1 MATRE
6 PNKKLKAAREHNGWS
21 QKTVAKMVEVREST
35 YQNWEL
41 GVSFPHPENR
51 LRLCKIF
58 RASMEELGLFP
69 SGNDDA
75 PAGTI
80 ELADAS
86 EYREEQNQYLQS
98 HLTSRLLSI
107 VDAGTYTDQRSEF
120 ARILEQFDAMNTEN
134 QNYDMTRRQAVI
146 SLATF
151 PFAPPLNLE
160 KRERVSTSDYELFV
174 KECGA
179 SLAAC
184 EELAKSS
191 DPDDLWLAFR
201 CVCRYLVEL
210 EAIGNSASRYRTQ
223 ALELAAHCA
232 LLKTLLGWHC
242 KGNASALIFAQD
254 AIRIA
259 RDSGHICLQLS
270 ASSKLAWAYLL
281 VDERELALETASEA
295 RNLLEKHREQ
305 RFPICIRGGTWS
317 TLSVMQARN
326 GLDPNRAIK
335 KASEQGPDNQ
345 VQFLLEFT
353 GAHMWKEQGNAL
365 YYCGVSNDAL
375 KAYTQVIDAKT
386 LEATRPFQGT
396 LTENLRLQIIEGM
409 ARASL
414 EGEARN
420 MGNALRY
427 WVAAIEGAKRMK
439 SESKYRKALTVY
451 DDMKL
456 AFPGEKQIHNLRDH
470 FRRGKGWK

>member
-6 PNKKLKAAREHNGWS
+6 PNTKLKAAREHNGWS

-41 GVSFPHPENR
+41 GVSFPHPDNR

-69 SGNDDA
+69 GNDDT

-86 EYREEQNQYLQS
+86 EYREEQNQYRKR
-98 HLTSRLLSI
+98 HLASRLLSI
-107 VDAGTYTDQRSEF
+107 VDAGTCTDQRSEF
-120 ARILEQFDAMNTEN
+120 AQILEQFDAMNTEN
-134 QNYDMTRRQAVI
+134 PDYQITRRQAVI

-151 PFAPPLNLE
+151 PFAPPINLE
-160 KRERVSTSDYELFV
+160 KRDRVSSSDYELFV

-179 SLAAC
+179 SLSAC
-184 EELAKSS
+184 EELAHSG
-191 DPDDLWLAFR
+191 DARDLWLAFR

-210 EAIGNSASRYRTQ
+210 EVISSSSSRYRTQ

-232 LLKTLLGWHC
+232 LLKTKLGWDC

-259 RDSGHICLQLS
+259 RDSGNICLQLS
-270 ASSKLAWAYLL
+270 ASTKLAWAYLWD
-281 VDERELALETASEA
+281 DERELALETASEA
-295 RNLLEKHREQ
+295 RDLLGKYKEHQ
-305 RFPICIRGGTWS
+305 FPICIRGGTWS

-326 GLDPNRAIK
+326 GVDPNRAIK

-345 VQFLLEFT
+345 VRYLLAFK
-353 GAHMWKEQGNAL
+353 GVDMYQEQGDAF
-365 YYCGVSNDAL
+365 YYFGASDEAM
-375 KAYTQVIDAKT
+375 KAYTRVIDAKT
-386 LEATRPFQGT
+386 LEATKPFQGT
-396 LTENLRLQIIEGM
+396 LTERSRLSIIEGM
-409 ARASL
+409 ARASAS
-414 EGEARN
+414 GEARN

-427 WVAAIEGAKRMK
+427 WLAAIEGAKGMK
-439 SESKYRKALTVY
+439 SEGKYKRALTIY

>member
-6 PNKKLKAAREHNGWS
+6 PNTKLKAAREYNGWS

-41 GVSFPHPENR
+41 GVSFPHPDNR

-69 SGNDDA
+69 GNDDT

-80 ELADAS
+80 ELKDAS
-86 EYREEQNQYLQS
+86 EYCDEQNRYLQS
-98 HLTSRLLSI
+98 HLPSRLLSI
-107 VDAGTYTDQRSEF
+107 VDAGTYADQCKEF
-120 ARILEQFDAMNTEN
+120 GQIMEQFDAMNTEN
-134 QNYDMTRRQAVI
+134 QDYQITRRQAVL
-146 SLATF
+146 SLATL

-160 KRERVSTSDYELFV
+160 KRDRVSTSDYELFV

-184 EELAKSS
+184 EELVKSS
-191 DPDDLWLAFR
+191 NPDDLWLAFR

-210 EAIGNSASRYRTQ
+210 EIISRSSSRYRTQ

-232 LLKTLLGWHC
+232 ILKALLGWNC
-242 KGNASALIFAQD
+242 TGNASALIFAQD
-254 AIRIA
+254 AMRIS
-259 RDSGHICLQLS
+259 RDSGNICLQLS
-270 ASSKLAWAYLL
+270 ASAKLAWAYLWG
-281 VDERELALETASEA
+281 DERELALETASDA
-295 RNLLEKHREQ
+295 RNLLEKYKER

-317 TLSVMQARN
+317 TLSIMQARN
-326 GLDPNRAIK
+326 GVDPDRAIK
-335 KASEQGPDNQ
+335 KASEQWPDNEI
-345 VQFLLEFT
+345 QFLLVFT
-353 GAHMWKEQGNAL
+353 GANMWTEQG
-365 YYCGVSNDAL
+365 DAL
-375 KAYTQVIDAKT
+375 CYSGATGKAMKAYAQVIDAKT
-386 LEATRPFQGT
+386 LEPTKPFQEI
-396 LTENLRLQIIEGM
+396 LTGDLRLRVIEGM

-414 EGEARN
+414 EGDARN

-427 WVAAIEGAKRMK
+427 WVAAIEGAKKMK
-439 SESKYRKALTVY
+439 SESKYKRALTIY

-456 AFPGEKQIHNLRDH
+456 AFPGEKQIHNLRDY

>member
-41 GVSFPHPENR
+41 GVTFPHPDNR

-58 RASMEELGLFP
+58 RASMEELGLLP
-69 SGNDDA
+69 GDNDP

-98 HLTSRLLSI
+98 HLALRLLSI

-120 ARILEQFDAMNTEN
+120 AQILEQFDAMNTEN
-134 QNYDMTRRQAVI
+134 QNYDMTRRQAVL

-151 PFAPPLNLE
+151 PFVPPLNLE
-160 KRERVSTSDYELFV
+160 KRERIPSPYYELFLQ
-174 KECGA
+174 ECGA

-191 DPDDLWLAFR
+191 DSDDLWLAFR
-201 CVCRYLVEL
+201 CVSRYLVEL
-210 EAIGNSASRYRTQ
+210 EIISNSPSRYRTQ

-232 LLKTLLGWHC
+232 ILKTRLGWDC
-242 KGNASALIFAQD
+242 KGVSSALLFARD
-254 AIRIA
+254 AIRMS
-259 RDSGHICLQLS
+259 RDSGNICLQLS
-270 ASSKLAWAYLL
+270 AQVKLAWTYLDS
-281 VDERELALETASEA
+281 DERELALETAGEA
-295 RNLLEKHREQ
+295 RNLLEKHKEQ

-326 GLDPNRAIK
+326 GLDPDRAIK
-335 KASEQGPDNQ
+335 KASEQGPDNEIQ
-345 VQFLLEFT
+345 YFLEFT
-353 GAHMWKEQGNAL
+353 GINMLHEKG
-365 YYCGVSNDAL
+365 DAL
-375 KAYTQVIDAKT
+375 CYSGATGEAMKAYTQIIDPKT
-386 LEATRPFQGT
+386 LEATKPFQET
-396 LTENLRLQIIEGM
+396 LIENWRLQIIEGM
-409 ARASL
+409 ARASAS
-414 EGEARN
+414 GEARN

-439 SESKYRKALTVY
+439 SESKYKRVLTIY
-451 DDMKL
+451 DNMKL
-456 AFPGEKQIHNLRDH
+456 AFPDEKQIHNLRDH